1 MHIGIVGAGFVGVCT
16 ALELALRG
24 HRVEVF
30 ERRGGIATESSFAGA
45 GILCPTAL
53 PSLGL
58 HPHWRHRSPWSAQ
71 ARLQARLHRQA
82 DWLARQQLLVRLS
95 QQSEQW
101 LEQLEGEHRLEFEQR
116 RGWLILRPD
125 ERSLKQGEADSAYLT
140 SLGVPHQVL
149 RTDELT
155 LAEPALN
162 ASRPAAGGLWLPQ
175 TRVVNTRQLAQQLRL
190 LAQQLGAHFHLNTE
204 VENIDPRH
212 PTRLEHCTAGDGPR
226 QETRFDAVVLCTGTA
241 SIPWLK
247 AHGLRW
253 PMQAAPGCSLT
264 APLHLP
270 EAMPD
275 PAPRGAI
282 TDAQSGRTL
291 SRLGDRVRITDPW
304 ADLDAQGRPPIQTQ
318 RRMYA
323 ALERWFPEA
332 GHGNPAQAWQGT
344 RAKLPDDAPV
354 LGPSPWPGLWLNL
367 GHGDQGSALAGGC
380 ARLLADGLE
389 GSPALD
395 GQDLL
400 SCARWR

>member
-30 ERRGGIATESSFAGA
+30 ERRGGIATEASFAGA

-53 PSLGL
+53 PSLGR
-58 HPHWRHRSPWSAQ
+58 HPHWRHRGPWSAR
-71 ARLQARLHRQA
+71 ARLQGRMQKQA

-95 QQSEQW
+95 QQGEQW

-125 ERSLKQGEADSAYLT
+125 ERSLKLGETDTAHLV
-140 SLGVPHQVL
+140 SLGLPHQVL
-149 RTDELT
+149 APEALT
-155 LAEPALN
+155 TAEPALN
-162 ASRPAAGGLWLPQ
+162 ARRPAAGGLWLPQ
-175 TRVVNTRQLAQQLRL
+175 IRVVNTRQLAQQLRQ
-190 LAQQLGAHFHLNTE
+190 LAQQAGTLFHLNTE
-204 VENIDPRH
+204 VEDIDPRH
-212 PTRLEHCTAGDGPR
+212 PTRLGHRTLGDDSR
-226 QETRFDAVVLCTGTA
+226 QETRFDAVVLCAGAA
-241 SIPWLK
+241 SMPWLK

-253 PMQAAPGCSLT
+253 PMQAASGCSLT

-282 TDAQSGRTL
+282 TDAQTGLTV

-304 ADLDAQGRPPIQTQ
+304 AALHAEGRPSLQTQ

-344 RAKLPDDAPV
+344 RASLPDDAPV

-380 ARLLADGLE
+380 AQLLADGLE
-389 GSPALD
+389 GRPAQD
-395 GQDLL
+395 GLDLL
-400 SCARWR
+400 SCARW

>member
-1 MHIGIVGAGFVGVCT
+1 MHIGIVGAGFVGVCA
-16 ALELALRG
+16 ALELSLRG

-53 PSLGL
+53 PSLGR
-58 HPHWRHRSPWSAQ
+58 HPDWRHRSPWNAQ
-71 ARLQARLHRQA
+71 ARLQARARKQA
-82 DWLARQQLLVRLS
+82 DWLARQQLLARLF
-95 QQSEQW
+95 EIGEDW
-101 LEQLEGEHRLEFEQR
+101 LEQLEAEHRLDYEQR
-116 RGWLILRPD
+116 RGWLVLRPD
-125 ERSLKQGEADSAYLT
+125 EGSLKLGEADAAHLT
-140 SLGVPHQVL
+140 SLGLPHQIL
-149 RTDELT
+149 GPDELT
-155 LAEPALN
+155 NAEPALGTT
-162 ASRPAAGGLWLPQ
+162 RPAVGGLWLPQ
-175 TRVVNTRQLAQQLRL
+175 IRVVNTRQLAQQLRL
-190 LAQQLGAHFHLNTE
+190 LAQQTGAHFHLNTE
-204 VENIDPRH
+204 AEDIDPRH
-212 PTRLEHCTAGDGPR
+212 PTRLTHGTVGAGSR
-226 QETRFDAVVLCTGTA
+226 QDTRFDAVVLCTGTA
-241 SIPWLK
+241 SVPWLK
-247 AHGLRW
+247 AQGLRL
-253 PMQAAPGCSLT
+253 PLQAAPGCSLT

-282 TDAQSGRTL
+282 TDAQTGLTL
-291 SRLGDRVRITDPW
+291 SRLGERVRITDPW
-304 ADLDAQGRPPIQTQ
+304 AELDPLGRPPLSTQ

-344 RAKLPDDAPV
+344 RARLPDDAPV

-389 GSPALD
+389 GRPAMA

-400 SCARWR
+400 GCTRW